1 MSRLHGFFRY
11 IRRNIP
17 LGIGLG
23 ILLFLAVFT
32 LVGFQFIDPKVDP
45 YPLAAPANLPPTLS
59 YCPASDPECENPR
72 AYPFG
77 TDGQGRDLYAVAV
90 TGTWMELRIGVFAG
104 VFGIIIGTI
113 IGFTAAFWG
122 GTYDTVVRILV
133 DVSLTIPALL
143 ILVVI
148 QSSLRNETVTVNG
161 MALIIA
167 LVSWRWAARV
177 IRSQVLSMRERE
189 YVRVARLNGMSDMG
203 IIFRELMP
211 NLLPYLGAALVGA
224 VTAAIFASIGLAALG
239 LGPLREPTLGVTI
252 YWVYNQNAF
261 VRDMWWWIAV
271 PIVII
276 ALIFVM
282 LFMISVGL
290 DELANPRVRKAR

>member
-1 MSRLHGFFRY
+1 MAQIRGFFQY

-23 ILLFLAVFT
+23 ILLFLILFT
-32 LVGFQFIDPKVDP
+32 AIGFTSIDPKVDP
-45 YPLAAPANLPPTLS
+45 YPLAAPASLPPTLR
-59 YCPASDPECENPR
+59 YCPASDPECEDPK

-90 TGTWMELRIGVFAG
+90 TGTWMEMRIGVFAG
-104 VFGIIIGTI
+104 VFGIVVGTI

-122 GTYDTVVRILV
+122 GWYDTVVRILV
-133 DVSLTIPALL
+133 DVLLTIPALL

-148 QSSLRNETVTVNG
+148 QSSLARRCRDING
-161 MALIIA
+161 MAIIIA

-189 YVRVARLNGMSDMG
+189 YVRIARLNGMSDMG

-224 VTAAIFASIGLAALG
+224 VTAAIFASIGLGGSGAWPTARADAGCDDLLG
-239 LGPLREPTLGVTI
+239 LQPERLR
-252 YWVYNQNAF
+252 
-261 VRDMWWWIAV
+261 
-271 PIVII
+271 
-276 ALIFVM
+276 
-282 LFMISVGL
+282 
-290 DELANPRVRKAR
+290 ARYVVVDRWCPSSSLR